1 MNIGIDDRHLIVDAV
16 GANSSTI

>member
-16 GANSSTI
+16 GAISSTI